1 MRTPPGAASLR
12 LLLLPLLL
20 LPAVRPWPWRSR
32 GLKCGIRA
40 VDLKSTET
48 ILESGFFSRISWGN
62 STVGGHPWQVSLK
75 LGRQHFCGGSLIQDD
90 LVVTAGHC
98 LASLDEKQIKHLTVT
113 AGEYNLFQKD
123 KEEQKIPV
131 SEIIIHP
138 KYNRLGYM
146 SFDIALLYLKH
157 KANFGTTVQQISIPH
172 RGDTF
177 EEGIFCMA
185 SGWGKISETAEYS
198 NVLQEVELPIMDDR
212 TCKTMLKGMNLPP
225 LGRTMSCAGFPDGEK
240 DACQGDSGGPLVC
253 RRDDGN
259 WVLAGITS
267 WGAGCARGW
276 NPFRNNHRRASPGI
290 FSKVFELM
298 DFVTQTM
305 TDCRPQGTVLFG
317 ENGKIRYPH
326 SKESNH
332 SHNRLCIW
340 KIMVPENKIILIKF
354 TSLDIEN
361 QVECD
366 HDYVSLQSSSGVLIS
381 KVCGNILPSPLL
393 TETNE
398 ATVTFVSDTD
408 NSGSSFELTFTAI
421 RKNSEAAKFPKTFTA
436 KLCEILNPT
445 RVFSP
450 GNMMVIHFKSDG
462 EKNFQRFKARFSI
475 LPSVS
480 LNKIGSTSSSK
491 SNAVSSTKDIPYGV
505 CGIPPFSPQW
515 LSRRIAGGEEACPHC
530 WPWQV
535 GLRFLGNHQCGG
547 AIISSIWIL
556 TAAHCVQSKN
566 NPLLWTIVAGDHDRT
581 LKEPT
586 EQVRR
591 AKHIVVHE
599 DFDRLTFDSDIA
611 LIQLSSALE
620 FNSVVRPVCL
630 PHSTEPLFSSEIC
643 VVTGWGSVSEDGG
656 LASCLQ
662 QIQVSVLE
670 REVCERTYY
679 SAHPG
684 GITEKMICAGFA
696 ASGRKDVGQG
706 DSGGPLVCKHE
717 KAPFVLYG
725 IVSWGAGCPQPRK
738 PGVFARVSV
747 FLDWIQSKIK
757 DAGPVLLQINKE
769 SKILTRQQLPPPTPS
784 RDSASGPGCYS
795 EVELEEPRGFFSSPR
810 YPLDYRGKLECSW
823 VLRVSPSSMAKF
835 TVEYLSL
842 PGSHVCRD
850 SVLTI
855 YEENHNERRMSGELC
870 GRRLYPMIFMSSG
883 PLVRVTLHSR
893 VQGAFAINYIV
904 FRVQGPKG
912 SKTTKFLQSSNQE
925 HVTTCDDVILTKP
938 TGIIEIPRYFHRTTM
953 SCHWRL
959 LAPLNHII
967 RLDIVNFQMQPMPLA
982 CQGHLWVYE
991 GFGSGKKLIGDLCE
1005 GDSPSLKSHGP
1016 LMMLIF
1022 TYNVS
1027 LAMEKFS
1034 LRYSFHMSD
1043 SVKGKIKV
1051 NGKEE
1056 KGGCPVLDL
1065 IPVSSI
1071 EITSP
1076 NYPNIYPNMLNCT
1089 WTFYSMSGN
1098 KMKAVIKGFITEESW
1113 NCEWDYFNIYDG
1125 PDQQSRLLAHLC
1137 GSKKEF
1143 VLISSG
1149 AYLTVNFKTDES
1161 VGERGFKLI
1170 LEDMTQKQS
1179 QKSNI
1184 GIQLPING
1192 LTVENNTR
1200 RQPAQDKCG
1209 IPVVDPFLME
1219 GSERNTNV
1227 LPAKLGKPRVVGGH
1241 AAPAMSWPWLVSLQY
1256 QGQHYCGGALIGRQ
1270 WVLTAAHCNFSTV
1283 TDNLVI
1289 GRSYLWNTGNRDL
1302 IPVKAVYTH
1311 PSFTQFPPNDDLC
1324 LLHLENPV
1332 ELGKFVSPIC
1342 LPGKDDK
1349 INLLSKCMTAGWGIT
1364 EPHQDEFPKT
1374 VQQAKVPLISSTSC
1388 RSYWGLDIKN
1398 TNICGG
1404 AAGSSS
1410 CMGDSG
1416 GPLQCAQ
1423 DGQYKLIGIVS
1434 WGSSNCHPA
1443 APTVFT
1449 RISAYRDWITSVTG
1463 GEA

>member
-12 LLLLPLLL
+12 LLLLLL
-20 LPAVRPWPWRSR
+20 LP
-32 GLKCGIRA
+32 CGIRA

-48 ILESGFFSRISWGN
+48 ILESGFFSRISSWGI

-90 LVVTAGHC
+90 LVVTAAHC

-113 AGEYNLFQKD
+113 AAEYNLFQKD
-123 KEEQKIPV
+123 KEEQQIPV

-157 KANFGTTVQQISIPH
+157 KANFGTTVQRISIPH

-185 SGWGKISETAEYS
+185 SGWGKISKTAEYS

-212 TCKTMLKGMNLPP
+212 TYKTMLKGMNLPP

-240 DACQGDSGGPLVC
+240 DTCQGDSGGPLVC

-298 DFVTQTM
+298 DFITQTM
-305 TDCRPQGTVLFG
+305 TGGAVQ
-317 ENGKIRYPH
+317 
-326 SKESNH
+326 
-332 SHNRLCIW
+332 
-340 KIMVPENKIILIKF
+340 ENKARMRGRD
-354 TSLDIEN
+354 LDIEN

-381 KVCGNILPSPLL
+381 EYFGEVNKGVCGNILPSPLL

-421 RKNSEAAKFPKTFTA
+421 RKNSEAGSGCGSGALLVVEGMIHSTGCHWLIHAPEKHIIKLTFEDLSIEFNQNCTHAVVIYGDPEEEHGVA

-450 GNMMVIHFKSDG
+450 GNMMVIHFESDG

-475 LPSVS
+475 LPSGS

-491 SNAVSSTKDIPYGV
+491 INAVSSTKDIPYGV

-656 LASCLQ
+656 LASRLQ

-670 REVCERTYY
+670 REVCERSYY

-757 DAGPVLLQINKE
+757 GPVLLQINKE

-855 YEENHNERRMSGELC
+855 YEENRNERRMSGELC

-883 PLVRVTLHSR
+883 PLVRVTFHSR
-893 VQGAFAINYIV
+893 VQGAFGINYIV

-912 SKTTKFLQSSNQE
+912 SKTTKFLQSSNQG

-991 GFGSGKKLIGDLCE
+991 GFGSGKKLIDTP
-1005 GDSPSLKSHGP
+1005 PSLAHIDTWA
-1016 LMMLIF
+1016 L
-1022 TYNVS
+1022 
-1027 LAMEKFS
+1027 
-1034 LRYSFHMSD
+1034 
-1043 SVKGKIKV
+1043 KI
-1051 NGKEE
+1051 
-1056 KGGCPVLDL
+1056 P
-1065 IPVSSI
+1065 
-1071 EITSP
+1071 
-1076 NYPNIYPNMLNCT
+1076 
-1089 WTFYSMSGN
+1089 
-1098 KMKAVIKGFITEESW
+1098 
-1113 NCEWDYFNIYDG
+1113 
-1125 PDQQSRLLAHLC
+1125 
-1137 GSKKEF
+1137 
-1143 VLISSG
+1143 
-1149 AYLTVNFKTDES
+1149 
-1161 VGERGFKLI
+1161 
-1170 LEDMTQKQS
+1170 
-1179 QKSNI
+1179 
-1184 GIQLPING
+1184 
-1192 LTVENNTR
+1192 
-1200 RQPAQDKCG
+1200 
-1209 IPVVDPFLME
+1209 
-1219 GSERNTNV
+1219 
-1227 LPAKLGKPRVVGGH
+1227 
-1241 AAPAMSWPWLVSLQY
+1241 
-1256 QGQHYCGGALIGRQ
+1256 
-1270 WVLTAAHCNFSTV
+1270 
-1283 TDNLVI
+1283 
-1289 GRSYLWNTGNRDL
+1289 
-1302 IPVKAVYTH
+1302 
-1311 PSFTQFPPNDDLC
+1311 
-1324 LLHLENPV
+1324 
-1332 ELGKFVSPIC
+1332 
-1342 LPGKDDK
+1342 
-1349 INLLSKCMTAGWGIT
+1349 NLLKSEIQM
-1364 EPHQDEFPKT
+1364 PK
-1374 VQQAKVPLISSTSC
+1374 V
-1388 RSYWGLDIKN
+1388 
-1398 TNICGG
+1398 
-1404 AAGSSS
+1404 
-1410 CMGDSG
+1410 
-1416 GPLQCAQ
+1416 
-1423 DGQYKLIGIVS
+1423 
-1434 WGSSNCHPA
+1434 
-1443 APTVFT
+1443 T
-1449 RISAYRDWITSVTG
+1449 R
-1463 GEA
+1463 

>member
-1 MRTPPGAASLR
+1 M
-12 LLLLPLLL
+12 
-20 LPAVRPWPWRSR
+20 
-32 GLKCGIRA
+32 KCGIRA

-48 ILESGFFSRISWGN
+48 ILESGFFSRISSWGN

-90 LVVTAGHC
+90 LVVTAAHC

-157 KANFGTTVQQISIPH
+157 KANFGTTVQPISIPH
-172 RGDTF
+172 RGDIF
-177 EEGIFCMA
+177 EEGIFCIA

-225 LGRTMSCAGFPDGEK
+225 LGRTMSCASFPDGEK

-276 NPFRNNHRRASPGI
+276 NPFRNNYRRASPGI

-298 DFVTQTM
+298 DFITQTM

-421 RKNSEAAKFPKTFTA
+421 QKNSEAGFPQHFHRFRMWEWGSAGGGRDDSLCGLSSPVAQECRLTFEDLSIEFNQNCTHAVVIYGDPEEEHGVA

-475 LPSVS
+475 LPSGS
-480 LNKIGSTSSSK
+480 LNKIGSTSSSET
-491 SNAVSSTKDIPYGV
+491 NAVSSTKDIPYVGWVISLISFAVGV

-566 NPLLWTIVAGDHDRT
+566 NPLLWTVVAGDHDRT

-656 LASCLQ
+656 LASRLQ

-855 YEENHNERRMSGELC
+855 YEENHNERRMS
-870 GRRLYPMIFMSSG
+870 
-883 PLVRVTLHSR
+883 
-893 VQGAFAINYIV
+893 
-904 FRVQGPKG
+904 
-912 SKTTKFLQSSNQE
+912 
-925 HVTTCDDVILTKP
+925 
-938 TGIIEIPRYFHRTTM
+938 
-953 SCHWRL
+953 
-959 LAPLNHII
+959 
-967 RLDIVNFQMQPMPLA
+967 
-982 CQGHLWVYE
+982 
-991 GFGSGKKLIGDLCE
+991 
-1005 GDSPSLKSHGP
+1005 
-1016 LMMLIF
+1016 
-1022 TYNVS
+1022 
-1027 LAMEKFS
+1027 
-1034 LRYSFHMSD
+1034 
-1043 SVKGKIKV
+1043 
-1051 NGKEE
+1051 
-1056 KGGCPVLDL
+1056 
-1065 IPVSSI
+1065 
-1071 EITSP
+1071 
-1076 NYPNIYPNMLNCT
+1076 
-1089 WTFYSMSGN
+1089 
-1098 KMKAVIKGFITEESW
+1098 
-1113 NCEWDYFNIYDG
+1113 
-1125 PDQQSRLLAHLC
+1125 
-1137 GSKKEF
+1137 
-1143 VLISSG
+1143 
-1149 AYLTVNFKTDES
+1149 
-1161 VGERGFKLI
+1161 
-1170 LEDMTQKQS
+1170 
-1179 QKSNI
+1179 
-1184 GIQLPING
+1184 
-1192 LTVENNTR
+1192 
-1200 RQPAQDKCG
+1200 
-1209 IPVVDPFLME
+1209 
-1219 GSERNTNV
+1219 
-1227 LPAKLGKPRVVGGH
+1227 
-1241 AAPAMSWPWLVSLQY
+1241 
-1256 QGQHYCGGALIGRQ
+1256 
-1270 WVLTAAHCNFSTV
+1270 
-1283 TDNLVI
+1283 
-1289 GRSYLWNTGNRDL
+1289 
-1302 IPVKAVYTH
+1302 
-1311 PSFTQFPPNDDLC
+1311 
-1324 LLHLENPV
+1324 
-1332 ELGKFVSPIC
+1332 
-1342 LPGKDDK
+1342 
-1349 INLLSKCMTAGWGIT
+1349 
-1364 EPHQDEFPKT
+1364 
-1374 VQQAKVPLISSTSC
+1374 
-1388 RSYWGLDIKN
+1388 
-1398 TNICGG
+1398 
-1404 AAGSSS
+1404 
-1410 CMGDSG
+1410 
-1416 GPLQCAQ
+1416 
-1423 DGQYKLIGIVS
+1423 
-1434 WGSSNCHPA
+1434 
-1443 APTVFT
+1443 
-1449 RISAYRDWITSVTG
+1449 
-1463 GEA
+1463 

>member
-1 MRTPPGAASLR
+1 MLSHT
-12 LLLLPLLL
+12 
-20 LPAVRPWPWRSR
+20 

-48 ILESGFFSRISWGN
+48 ILESGFFSRVTSWGN

-75 LGRQHFCGGSLIQDD
+75 LGRHHFCGGSLIQGD
-90 LVVTAGHC
+90 LVVTAAHC

-138 KYNRLGYM
+138 KYNRLGCM

-157 KANFGTTVQQISIPH
+157 KANF
-172 RGDTF
+172 
-177 EEGIFCMA
+177 
-185 SGWGKISETAEYS
+185 
-198 NVLQEVELPIMDDR
+198 
-212 TCKTMLKGMNLPP
+212 
-225 LGRTMSCAGFPDGEK
+225 
-240 DACQGDSGGPLVC
+240 
-253 RRDDGN
+253 
-259 WVLAGITS
+259 
-267 WGAGCARGW
+267 
-276 NPFRNNHRRASPGI
+276 
-290 FSKVFELM
+290 
-298 DFVTQTM
+298 
-305 TDCRPQGTVLFG
+305 DCRPQGTVLFG
-317 ENGKIRYPH
+317 ENGKICYPH
-326 SKESNH
+326 SKESNY
-332 SHNRLCIW
+332 SHHRLCIW

-366 HDYVSLQSSSGVLIS
+366 HDSVSLQSSSGVLIS

-421 RKNSEAAKFPKTFTA
+421 RKNSEAGSGCGSGAVLVVEGMIHSASYPHLYPRNVGCHWLIHDPEKHIIKLTFEDLSIEFNQNGTHAVVIYGDPEEEHGLA
-436 KLCEILNPT
+436 KLCEILNAT

-462 EKNFQRFKARFSI
+462 EKNFQRFKARFSV
-475 LPSVS
+475 LPLDS

-491 SNAVSSTKDIPYGV
+491 TNAVSSTKDIPYGV

-547 AIISSIWIL
+547 AIISSSWIL

-656 LASCLQ
+656 LASRLQ
-662 QIQVSVLE
+662 QIQVLVVE

-696 ASGRKDVGQG
+696 ASGGKDVGQG

-725 IVSWGAGCPQPRK
+725 IVSWGASCPQPRK

-747 FLDWIQSKIK
+747 FLDWIQSRIK
-757 DAGPVLLQINKE
+757 GPVLLQINKE
-769 SKILTRQQLPPPTPS
+769 NKILTRQQLPPPTPS

-842 PGSHVCRD
+842 PGSHVCGD

-883 PLVRVTLHSR
+883 PLVRVTFHSR
-893 VQGAFAINYIV
+893 VQGAFGINYIV
-904 FRVQGPKG
+904 FRVQGPKS

-938 TGIIEIPRYFHRTTM
+938 TGIIQIPRYFHRTTM

-959 LAPLNHII
+959 LAPSNHII

-982 CQGHLWVYE
+982 CQGHLLVYE
-991 GFGSGKKLIGDLCE
+991 GFGSGKKLIGNLCE

-1016 LMMLIF
+1016 LMMLFF
-1022 TYNVS
+1022 TYNAS
-1027 LAMEKFS
+1027 LAMKKFS

-1043 SVKGKIKV
+1043 SVKGKI
-1051 NGKEE
+1051 NGKED

-1076 NYPNIYPNMLNCT
+1076 NYPNTYPNMLNCT

-1161 VGERGFKLI
+1161 VGGRGFKLI

-1179 QKSNI
+1179 QKSSI

-1192 LTVENNTR
+1192 
-1200 RQPAQDKCG
+1200 
-1209 IPVVDPFLME
+1209 
-1219 GSERNTNV
+1219 
-1227 LPAKLGKPRVVGGH
+1227 
-1241 AAPAMSWPWLVSLQY
+1241 
-1256 QGQHYCGGALIGRQ
+1256 
-1270 WVLTAAHCNFSTV
+1270 
-1283 TDNLVI
+1283 
-1289 GRSYLWNTGNRDL
+1289 
-1302 IPVKAVYTH
+1302 
-1311 PSFTQFPPNDDLC
+1311 
-1324 LLHLENPV
+1324 
-1332 ELGKFVSPIC
+1332 
-1342 LPGKDDK
+1342 
-1349 INLLSKCMTAGWGIT
+1349 
-1364 EPHQDEFPKT
+1364 
-1374 VQQAKVPLISSTSC
+1374 
-1388 RSYWGLDIKN
+1388 
-1398 TNICGG
+1398 
-1404 AAGSSS
+1404 
-1410 CMGDSG
+1410 
-1416 GPLQCAQ
+1416 
-1423 DGQYKLIGIVS
+1423 
-1434 WGSSNCHPA
+1434 
-1443 APTVFT
+1443 
-1449 RISAYRDWITSVTG
+1449 
-1463 GEA
+1463 

>member
-1 MRTPPGAASLR
+1 MLSHT
-12 LLLLPLLL
+12 
-20 LPAVRPWPWRSR
+20 

-40 VDLKSTET
+40 VDLKSMET
-48 ILESGFFSRISWGN
+48 ILESGFFSRVSRWGN
-62 STVGGHPWQVSLK
+62 STVGGHLWQVSLK
-75 LGRQHFCGGSLIQDD
+75 LGRHHFCGGSSIQDD
-90 LVVTAGHC
+90 LVVTAAHC

-138 KYNRLGYM
+138 KYNRLGCV
-146 SFDIALLYLKH
+146 SFDIARLYLKH
-157 KANFGTTVQQISIPH
+157 KANF
-172 RGDTF
+172 D
-177 EEGIFCMA
+177 
-185 SGWGKISETAEYS
+185 
-198 NVLQEVELPIMDDR
+198 
-212 TCKTMLKGMNLPP
+212 CK
-225 LGRTMSCAGFPDGEK
+225 
-240 DACQGDSGGPLVC
+240 
-253 RRDDGN
+253 
-259 WVLAGITS
+259 
-267 WGAGCARGW
+267 
-276 NPFRNNHRRASPGI
+276 
-290 FSKVFELM
+290 
-298 DFVTQTM
+298 
-305 TDCRPQGTVLFG
+305 PQGTVLFG

-326 SKESNH
+326 SKESNY

-340 KIMVPENKIILIKF
+340 KIMVPENKVILIKF

-366 HDYVSLQSSSGVLIS
+366 HDYVSLQSSRGVLIS

-421 RKNSEAAKFPKTFTA
+421 RKNSEAGSGCGSGAVLVVEGIIHSAGYPHLYPRNVGCHWLIHAPEKHTIKLTYEDLSIEFNQNGTHAVVIYGDPEEEHGLA
-436 KLCEILNPT
+436 KLCEILNAT

-450 GNMMVIHFKSDG
+450 GNMMVIPFKSDG
-462 EKNFQRFKARFSI
+462 EKNFQRFKARFSV
-475 LPSVS
+475 LPSGCLNHLGSKIKMQIPGPTPKDFDSVDVEWGPGTCALRSTSDDTKKLCPLDDQKRFQAPYMKNS

-491 SNAVSSTKDIPYGV
+491 TNAVSSTKDIPYGV

-547 AIISSIWIL
+547 TIISSIWIL

-656 LASCLQ
+656 LASRLQ
-662 QIQVSVLE
+662 QIQVLVVE

-684 GITEKMICAGFA
+684 GITEKMICAGSA
-696 ASGRKDVGQG
+696 ASGGKDVGQG

-725 IVSWGAGCPQPRK
+725 IVSWGASCPQPRK

-747 FLDWIQSKIK
+747 FLDWIQSRIK
-757 DAGPVLLQINKE
+757 GPVLLQINKE

-842 PGSHVCRD
+842 PGSHVCGD

-883 PLVRVTLHSR
+883 PLVRVTFHSR
-893 VQGAFAINYIV
+893 VQGAFGINYIV
-904 FRVQGPKG
+904 FRVQGPKS
-912 SKTTKFLQSSNQE
+912 SKTTKFPQSSNQE

-938 TGIIEIPRYFHRTTM
+938 TGIIQIPRYFHRTTM

-959 LAPLNHII
+959 LAPSNHII

-991 GFGSGKKLIGDLCE
+991 GFGSGKKLIGNYFPVKNYAIDFLSQNILRSDNVRNVVWRTQRRFASSSNYKSTKIINFGSLFFVTSSSVLSRHVLDCTYTLAKITFKLA
-1005 GDSPSLKSHGP
+1005 SPPTSSEQLPQSYGVVV
-1016 LMMLIF
+1016 L
-1022 TYNVS
+1022 N
-1027 LAMEKFS
+1027 
-1034 LRYSFHMSD
+1034 
-1043 SVKGKIKV
+1043 SVKGKI
-1051 NGKEE
+1051 NGKED

-1125 PDQQSRLLAHLC
+1125 PDQQSRLLD
-1137 GSKKEF
+1137 S
-1143 VLISSG
+1143 
-1149 AYLTVNFKTDES
+1149 ES
-1161 VGERGFKLI
+1161 CLMLMSCEIVYV
-1170 LEDMTQKQS
+1170 QQ
-1179 QKSNI
+1179 
-1184 GIQLPING
+1184 
-1192 LTVENNTR
+1192 EN
-1200 RQPAQDKCG
+1200 
-1209 IPVVDPFLME
+1209 
-1219 GSERNTNV
+1219 
-1227 LPAKLGKPRVVGGH
+1227 
-1241 AAPAMSWPWLVSLQY
+1241 
-1256 QGQHYCGGALIGRQ
+1256 
-1270 WVLTAAHCNFSTV
+1270 
-1283 TDNLVI
+1283 
-1289 GRSYLWNTGNRDL
+1289 
-1302 IPVKAVYTH
+1302 
-1311 PSFTQFPPNDDLC
+1311 
-1324 LLHLENPV
+1324 
-1332 ELGKFVSPIC
+1332 
-1342 LPGKDDK
+1342 
-1349 INLLSKCMTAGWGIT
+1349 
-1364 EPHQDEFPKT
+1364 T
-1374 VQQAKVPLISSTSC
+1374 VQL
-1388 RSYWGLDIKN
+1388 
-1398 TNICGG
+1398 
-1404 AAGSSS
+1404 
-1410 CMGDSG
+1410 
-1416 GPLQCAQ
+1416 
-1423 DGQYKLIGIVS
+1423 
-1434 WGSSNCHPA
+1434 
-1443 APTVFT
+1443 
-1449 RISAYRDWITSVTG
+1449 
-1463 GEA
+1463 

>member
-98 LASLDEKQIKHLTVT
+98 LASLDEFLFGFRKQIKHLTVT

-643 VVTGWGSVSEDGG
+643 VVTGWGSVSE
-656 LASCLQ
+656 
-662 QIQVSVLE
+662 
-670 REVCERTYY
+670 
-679 SAHPG
+679 
-684 GITEKMICAGFA
+684 
-696 ASGRKDVGQG
+696 
-706 DSGGPLVCKHE
+706 
-717 KAPFVLYG
+717 
-725 IVSWGAGCPQPRK
+725 
-738 PGVFARVSV
+738 
-747 FLDWIQSKIK
+747 
-757 DAGPVLLQINKE
+757 
-769 SKILTRQQLPPPTPS
+769 
-784 RDSASGPGCYS
+784 
-795 EVELEEPRGFFSSPR
+795 
-810 YPLDYRGKLECSW
+810 
-823 VLRVSPSSMAKF
+823 
-835 TVEYLSL
+835 
-842 PGSHVCRD
+842 
-850 SVLTI
+850 
-855 YEENHNERRMSGELC
+855 GELC

>member
-1 MRTPPGAASLR
+1 MRTPPAAASL
-12 LLLLPLLL
+12 LLLVL
-20 LPAVRPWPWRSR
+20 AVRPWRSR

-48 ILESGFFSRISWGN
+48 ILESGFFSRVTSWGN

-75 LGRQHFCGGSLIQDD
+75 LGRHHFCGGSLIQGD
-90 LVVTAGHC
+90 LVVTAAHC

-138 KYNRLGYM
+138 KYNRLGCM

-157 KANFGTTVQQISIPH
+157 KANFG
-172 RGDTF
+172 
-177 EEGIFCMA
+177 
-185 SGWGKISETAEYS
+185 
-198 NVLQEVELPIMDDR
+198 N
-212 TCKTMLKGMNLPP
+212 
-225 LGRTMSCAGFPDGEK
+225 
-240 DACQGDSGGPLVC
+240 
-253 RRDDGN
+253 
-259 WVLAGITS
+259 
-267 WGAGCARGW
+267 
-276 NPFRNNHRRASPGI
+276 
-290 FSKVFELM
+290 
-298 DFVTQTM
+298 
-305 TDCRPQGTVLFG
+305 
-317 ENGKIRYPH
+317 
-326 SKESNH
+326 
-332 SHNRLCIW
+332 
-340 KIMVPENKIILIKF
+340 
-354 TSLDIEN
+354 LDIEN

-366 HDYVSLQSSSGVLIS
+366 HDSVSLQSSSGVLIS
-381 KVCGNILPSPLL
+381 EYATFIFICHFRVCGNILPSPLL

-421 RKNSEAAKFPKTFTA
+421 RKNSEAGSGCGSGAVLVVEGMIHSAGYPHLYPRNVGCHWLIHAPEKHIIKRRPLLHQEISCLTFEDLSIEFNQNGTHAVVIYGDPEEEHGLA
-436 KLCEILNPT
+436 KLCEILNAT

-475 LPSVS
+475 LPLDS

-491 SNAVSSTKDIPYGV
+491 TNAVSSTKDIPYGV

-547 AIISSIWIL
+547 AIVSSSWIL

-656 LASCLQ
+656 LASHLQ
-662 QIQVSVLE
+662 QIQVLVVE

-696 ASGRKDVGQG
+696 ASGGKDVGQG

-725 IVSWGAGCPQPRK
+725 IVSWGASCPQPRK

-747 FLDWIQSKIK
+747 FLDWIQSRIK
-757 DAGPVLLQINKE
+757 GPVLLQINKE
-769 SKILTRQQLPPPTPS
+769 NKILTRQRLPPPTPS
-784 RDSASGPGCYS
+784 RDSASGPGSCYS

-842 PGSHVCRD
+842 PGSHVCGD

-883 PLVRVTLHSR
+883 PLVRVTFHSR
-893 VQGAFAINYIV
+893 VQGAFGINYIV
-904 FRVQGPKG
+904 FRVQGPKS

-938 TGIIEIPRYFHRTTM
+938 TGIIQIPRYFHRTTM

-959 LAPLNHII
+959 LAPSNHII

-982 CQGHLWVYE
+982 CQGHLLVYE
-991 GFGSGKKLIGDLCE
+991 GFGSGKKLI
-1005 GDSPSLKSHGP
+1005 
-1016 LMMLIF
+1016 
-1022 TYNVS
+1022 
-1027 LAMEKFS
+1027 
-1034 LRYSFHMSD
+1034 
-1043 SVKGKIKV
+1043 
-1051 NGKEE
+1051 
-1056 KGGCPVLDL
+1056 
-1065 IPVSSI
+1065 
-1071 EITSP
+1071 
-1076 NYPNIYPNMLNCT
+1076 
-1089 WTFYSMSGN
+1089 
-1098 KMKAVIKGFITEESW
+1098 
-1113 NCEWDYFNIYDG
+1113 
-1125 PDQQSRLLAHLC
+1125 
-1137 GSKKEF
+1137 
-1143 VLISSG
+1143 
-1149 AYLTVNFKTDES
+1149 
-1161 VGERGFKLI
+1161 
-1170 LEDMTQKQS
+1170 
-1179 QKSNI
+1179 
-1184 GIQLPING
+1184 
-1192 LTVENNTR
+1192 
-1200 RQPAQDKCG
+1200 
-1209 IPVVDPFLME
+1209 
-1219 GSERNTNV
+1219 
-1227 LPAKLGKPRVVGGH
+1227 
-1241 AAPAMSWPWLVSLQY
+1241 
-1256 QGQHYCGGALIGRQ
+1256 
-1270 WVLTAAHCNFSTV
+1270 
-1283 TDNLVI
+1283 
-1289 GRSYLWNTGNRDL
+1289 
-1302 IPVKAVYTH
+1302 
-1311 PSFTQFPPNDDLC
+1311 
-1324 LLHLENPV
+1324 
-1332 ELGKFVSPIC
+1332 
-1342 LPGKDDK
+1342 
-1349 INLLSKCMTAGWGIT
+1349 
-1364 EPHQDEFPKT
+1364 
-1374 VQQAKVPLISSTSC
+1374 
-1388 RSYWGLDIKN
+1388 
-1398 TNICGG
+1398 
-1404 AAGSSS
+1404 
-1410 CMGDSG
+1410 
-1416 GPLQCAQ
+1416 
-1423 DGQYKLIGIVS
+1423 
-1434 WGSSNCHPA
+1434 
-1443 APTVFT
+1443 
-1449 RISAYRDWITSVTG
+1449 
-1463 GEA
+1463 